1 MTPFDFDA
9 PTERRG
15 TGSYKWDEPLADGAP
30 DDFIPLW
37 VADMDF
43 PTAPAVRRAVEA
55 RAAQGI
61 FGYTQVGEDYYRAVI
76 SWFSR
81 RHGWTVSRGD
91 ILYTSGVVPAL
102 SCTVKAL
109 TMPGEQVL
117 VLSPVYNCFFSSIR
131 NNGCQV
137 LECPLVYE
145 DATYH
150 VDWDAFEACC
160 AQEKTTLFLL
170 CNPHNPAGR
179 VWTPGELARMN
190 DICLRHGVAVCSDEI
205 HCELVMPGYRF
216 TPFAA
221 VNEACRDNAV
231 VLNSPSKSFNTA
243 GLQIANIICRNAEWR
258 RRIDRAININEV
270 CDVNPFGP
278 AALIAAYNEG
288 EGWLDALCLYIKG
301 NYDLLCAFFA
311 RVIPAV
317 TVTRL
322 EGTYLAWLDFRAVTP
337 GEIPDQVRDD
347 AAVRDDG
354 GIPDQ
359 VRDDGEI
366 VPCVMPGLTRHLA
379 DRLLAEAH
387 VMVSP
392 GPMYGTKTGEGFLR
406 LNLATQRSRLEEALR
421 RMEPVLKSLSR

>member
-1 MTPFDFDA
+1 MSFDFDT
-9 PTERRG
+9 PVERRG
-15 TGSYKWDEPLADGAP
+15 SGSYKWDEPLADGAP
-30 DDFIPLW
+30 GDFIPLW

-43 PTAPAVRRAVEA
+43 PTAPAVRRAVEQ
-55 RAAQGI
+55 RAATGI
-61 FGYTQVGEDYYRAVI
+61 FGYTHVDESYYQAVI

-81 RHGWTVSRGD
+81 RHGWTIDRAD

-150 VDWDAFEACC
+150 IDWEAFEACC

-179 VWTPGELARMN
+179 VWTPEELERMN
-190 DICLRHGVAVCSDEI
+190 GICLRHGVAVCSDEI

-216 TPFAA
+216 APFAA
-221 VNEACRDNAV
+221 VSSACRDNAV

-243 GLQIANIICRNAEWR
+243 GLQIANFVVHDPEWR
-258 RRIDRAININEV
+258 RRIERAVNINEV

-278 AALIAAYNEG
+278 VALKAAYNEG
-288 EGWLDALCLYIKG
+288 GDWLDALCAYIKG
-301 NYDLLCAFFA
+301 NYDLVCDFFS
-311 RVIPAV
+311 REVPAV
-317 TVTRL
+317 KVTRL
-322 EGTYLAWLDFRAVTP
+322 EGTYLAWLD
-337 GEIPDQVRDD
+337 VRGL
-347 AAVRDDG
+347 AL
-354 GIPDQ
+354 
-359 VRDDGEI
+359 
-366 VPCVMPGLTRHLA
+366 PGLAGHLSESLA
-379 DRLLAEAH
+379 ERLLSEAR
-387 VMVSP
+387 VMLSP
-392 GPMYGTKTGEGFLR
+392 GTLYGKKTGEGFLR
-406 LNLATQRSRLEEALR
+406 LNLATQRSRLAEALR
-421 RMEPVLKSLSR
+421 RMAPVMRGA

>member
-1 MTPFDFDA
+1 MFDFDL
-9 PTERRG
+9 PVERRG
-15 TGSYKWDEPLADGAP
+15 SGSYKWDEPVAEGAP
-30 DDFIPLW
+30 ADFIPLW

-43 PTAPAVRRAVEA
+43 PVAPAIRRALADRVA
-55 RAAQGI
+55 HGI
-61 FGYTQVGEDYYRAVI
+61 FGYTQVSDAYYEAI
-76 SWFSR
+76 LSWFSR
-81 RHGWTVSRGD
+81 RHGWTIDRSE

-102 SCTVKAL
+102 SCAIKAL
-109 TMPGEQVL
+109 AMPGEQVV

-145 DATYH
+145 AATYR

-179 VWTPGELARMN
+179 VWTPEELARMN
-190 DICLRHGVAVCSDEI
+190 DICLRHGVIVVSDEI

-216 TPFAA
+216 TPFAV

-243 GLQIANIICRNAEWR
+243 GLQIANIICRKAEWR

-278 AALIAAYNEG
+278 VALIAAYNES
-288 EGWLDALCLYIKG
+288 EDWLDALNRYLKG
-301 NYDLLCAFFA
+301 NYDFLCDFFA
-311 RVIPAV
+311 RALPAV

-322 EGTYLAWLDFRAVTP
+322 EGTYLAWLDVRPLLPATP
-337 GEIPDQVRDD
+337 G
-347 AAVRDDG
+347 AT
-354 GIPDQ
+354 
-359 VRDDGEI
+359 
-366 VPCVMPGLTRHLA
+366 GLLA
-379 DRLLAEAH
+379 DRLRDEAH
-387 VMVSP
+387 VLVSP
-392 GPMYGTKTGEGFLR
+392 GTLYGPVTGEGFLR
-406 LNLATQRSRLEEALR
+406 INLATQRARLAEGLQ
-421 RMEPVLKSLSR
+421 RMLPVLQCL

>member
-1 MTPFDFDA
+1 MKHIFDSETPFETRFDFDT
-9 PTERRG
+9 PVERRG
-15 TGSYKWDEPLADGAP
+15 SGCYKWDEPIGEGAP
-30 DDFIPLW
+30 ADFIPLW

-43 PTAPAVRRAVEA
+43 PTAPPVRRAVEG
-55 RAAQGI
+55 RAAHGV
-61 FGYTQVGEDYYRAVI
+61 FGYTQVGESYHEAI
-76 SWFSR
+76 LSWFSH
-81 RHGWTVSRGD
+81 RHNWAIERED

-102 SCTVKAL
+102 SCTIKAL
-109 TMPGEQVL
+109 AMPGEQVV

-150 VDWDAFEACC
+150 VDWESFEACC

-179 VWTPGELARMN
+179 VWTPEELARMN
-190 DICLRHGVAVCSDEI
+190 DICLRHGVTVVSDEI

-221 VNEACRDNAV
+221 VSPACHDNAV

-243 GLQIANIICRNAEWR
+243 GLQIANIICHNAEWR

-278 AALIAAYNEG
+278 VALVAAYTDPES
-288 EGWLDALCLYIKG
+288 EAWLDALNHYIQG
-301 NYDLLCAFFA
+301 NYNLLCDFFA
-311 RVIPAV
+311 REFPAV

-322 EGTYLAWLDFRAVTP
+322 EGTYLAWLDVRRLV
-337 GEIPDQVRDD
+337 IP
-347 AAVRDDG
+347 AS
-354 GIPDQ
+354 
-359 VRDDGEI
+359 
-366 VPCVMPGLTRHLA
+366 VMPGLTGHLSDDLA
-379 DRLLAEAH
+379 DRLLAEAR
-387 VMVSP
+387 VKLASGTLY
-392 GPMYGTKTGEGFLR
+392 GPRTGEGFLR
-406 LNLATQRSRLEEALR
+406 LNLATQRARLSEALQ
-421 RMEPVLKSLSR
+421 RMLPVLRAAARCD